1 MMLLVAMRAT
11 SSPHASDA
19 TTQIIY
25 AREDAPPSIESS
37 IFLVAAAE
45 LKSETGLEIGP
56 DRFFPVKS
64 RQLATLSTHQSHLFA
79 VELTSDEIKLV
90 EVTEQQQTS
99 FGVVEETEQT
109 SVRVRSLAQILDSDI
124 VDWSTIGMI
133 TNAPAAAGL

>member
-1 MMLLVAMRAT
+1 M
-11 SSPHASDA
+11 
-19 TTQIIY
+19 QIIY
-25 AREDAPPSIESS
+25 AHEDAPPTIESS

-64 RQLATLSTHQSHLFA
+64 WQLTATLSTHQSHLFA
-79 VELTSDEIKLV
+79 VELTSDEIQLV
-90 EVTEQQQTS
+90 EAMEQQQTS
-99 FGVVEETEQT
+99 FGVVEATEQT

-133 TNAPAAAGL
+133 TNALAAVGL

>member
-1 MMLLVAMRAT
+1 M
-11 SSPHASDA
+11 
-19 TTQIIY
+19 QIIY
-25 AREDAPPSIESS
+25 AHEDAPPTIESS

-64 RQLATLSTHQSHLFA
+64 RQLTATLSTHQSHLFA
-79 VELTSDEIKLV
+79 VELTSDEIQLV
-90 EVTEQQQTS
+90 EAMEQQQTS

-133 TNAPAAAGL
+133 TNALAAVGL